1 MKTYLQIWY
10 NSDGNC
16 SPPSEVNSR
25 LMSLGF
31 QMIRGLYDY
40 VYEWNANAT
49 LEDVLKLGDKVH
61 LTLSGTGVLFKIETD
76 S

>member
-16 SPPSEVNSR
+16 SSPTDVNSR

-31 QMIRGLYDY
+31 SLVRGPYDY
-40 VYEWNANAT
+40 VYEWESNKT
-49 LEDVLKLGDKVH
+49 LDDVLRLGDKVH
-61 LTLSGTGVLFKIETD
+61 LTLAGTGVLFKIETD
-76 S
+76 

>member
-10 NSDGNC
+10 NSDGAC

-31 QMIRGLYDY
+31 NLVRGPYDY
-40 VYEWNANAT
+40 VYEWENNT
-49 LEDVLKLGDKVH
+49 SMDDILRLGDKVH

-76 S
+76 